1 MPQEV
6 RLQKYIAEC
15 GIASRRGAEKL
26 ITSGKV
32 KVNGEIIKKL
42 GSKIDP
48 SKDKIIIDNKNIQK
62 QEEKIYIKLYK
73 PKGYISSC
81 KRHTGER
88 TVLDLIKNI
97 PARLYPVGRLDKES
111 EVTVEKE
118 LSDQEIKKLEDG
130 IIIDGRKTLPTKLK
144 TITNKKFN
152 IILREGKKRQIRKM
166 VSAVKNNVITLKRV
180 RIENITLGTLSPG
193 EYEYFSS
200 KNFLTPKRNIIKQ
213 NLTDIV

>member
-1 MPQEV
+1 
-6 RLQKYIAEC
+6 
-15 GIASRRGAEKL
+15 
-26 ITSGKV
+26 
-32 KVNGEIIKKL
+32 
-42 GSKIDP
+42 IDP

-111 EVTVEKE
+111 EGLIILTNDGKLAHKLMHPRYEHEKEYEVTVEKE